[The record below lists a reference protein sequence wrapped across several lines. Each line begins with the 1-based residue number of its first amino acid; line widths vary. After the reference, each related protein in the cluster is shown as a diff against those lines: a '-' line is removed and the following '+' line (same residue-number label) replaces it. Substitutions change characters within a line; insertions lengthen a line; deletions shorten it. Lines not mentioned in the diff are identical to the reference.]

1 MPPNGFNHPFSTCGK
16 GSSKKID
23 LRFLSWLVNDGQHF
37 LAFLEILFEI
47 NLISNRYNWRIRS
60 NGNHTRKNSAASRS
74 DLKEIQ
80 ERKLTP
86 QWSNP
91 RLLKPRWACNVCGFS
106 HPKTQSLVE
115 NEPLWKIIC
124 ILAPKIILCE
134 TWSFSH
140 DLKGLTKIFADKRNL
155 VLEGP

>member
-23 LRFLSWLVNDGQHF
+23 LRFLSGLVNDGQHF

-47 NLISNRYNWRIRS
+47 LISNRYNWRIRS
-60 NGNHTRKNSAASRS
+60 NGNHTKKNSAASRS

-115 NEPLWKIIC
+115 NEPFWIIIC
-124 ILAPKIILCE
+124 ILLIWKNRFSCICTSFLKTLIRLHSLLRLSWIMKPK
-134 TWSFSH
+134 
-140 DLKGLTKIFADKRNL
+140 
-155 VLEGP
+155 